1 LFISDPFL
9 THFQLRLPRALFYVG
24 NIYSFSFYKYIVNSS
39 WS

>member
-1 LFISDPFL
+1 MNPSL

-24 NIYSFSFYKYIVNSS
+24 HCNIYSFSFYKYVVNSS